1 MALTRRENCLA
12 VMNRDNP
19 EWVVYYISYTPDLQR
34 RVEESIEISDSVRHH
49 AFPGATVTAPYERKE
64 DASFLKKSLSKNF
77 AQAFSK
83 GLERDFSKYYA
94 DMELPEGTRIDDMG
108 AAYIPGSRY
117 HFEKKVH
124 PMRNFTSPNEVEEY
138 PWPQEPPYD
147 DAYHE
152 AMKKSAEDIKSR
164 DLIAVGSVGHIF
176 EQAWYLRGMDN
187 LFADFILN
195 EDLAAALLDKLT
207 GFCIRRARA
216 AGIAGADM
224 IGTGDDVGMQK
235 RMLMSPDEW
244 RKWIKPRFASVIA
257 AAREHKPDIHVKY
270 HSDGFIEPIIPD
282 LIEIGVTILNP
293 IQPECM
299 DPVKLKKQY
308 GDRLAFDGTIG
319 IQTTMPFGTP
329 DDVDREV
336 KRMIETVGEGG
347 GLIIAPTHVL
357 EPEVPLDNIR
367 AFLDAVD
374 RYGHYIV

>member
-1 MALTRRENCLA
+1 MSLSRRENCLA

-34 RVEESIEISDSVRHH
+34 RVQESITISDSVRHH
-49 AFPGATVTAPYERKE
+49 GFPGATVSAPYERKE
-64 DASFLKKSLSKNF
+64 DK
-77 AQAFSK
+77 
-83 GLERDFSKYYA
+83 RDFSKYYA
-94 DMELPEGTRIDDMG
+94 DMELPEGSHIDGMG
-108 AAYIPGSRY
+108 AAYIPGSKY

-124 PMRNFTSPNEVEEY
+124 PMRNLTDPIEVEEY

-152 AMKKSAEDIKSR
+152 AMKKSAEDIRSR

-195 EDLAAALLDKLT
+195 EDLAAALLDKIT
-207 GFCIRRARA
+207 GFCIRRSRA

-224 IGTGDDVGMQK
+224 IGTGDDVGMQN

-257 AAREHKPDIHVKY
+257 AGREHNPDMHVKY
-270 HSDGFIEPIIPD
+270 HSDGNVEPIIPD

-293 IQPECM
+293 VQPECM

-308 GDRLAFDGTIG
+308 GHKLCFDGTIG

-329 DDVDREV
+329 EDVDQAV
-336 KRMIETVGEGG
+336 KHMIDTVGKDG

-367 AFLDAVD
+367 TFLDAVD
-374 RYGHYIV
+374 RYGHYV

>member
-1 MALTRRENCLA
+1 MAMTRRENCLA
-12 VMNRDNP
+12 AMNRDNP
-19 EWVVYYISYTPDLQR
+19 EWIVYRISYTPDLQR
-34 RVEESIEISDSVRHH
+34 RVQESIEIPDSVRQHY
-49 AFPGATVTAPYERKE
+49 FPGAGVSAPYERKE
-64 DASFLKKSLSKNF
+64 DN
-77 AQAFSK
+77 
-83 GLERDFSKYYA
+83 RDFSRYYA
-94 DMELPEGTRIDDMG
+94 DMDLPEGTRIDGMG
-108 AAYIPGSRY
+108 AAYIPGSKY

-124 PMRNFTSPNEVEEY
+124 PMRNFTSPKDVEEY

-147 DAYHE
+147 DAYYK
-152 AMKKSAEDIKSR
+152 AMKKSAENIKSR
-164 DLIAVGSVGHIF
+164 DLIAVGSGGSIF
-176 EQAWYLRGMDN
+176 EATWYLRGMDN
-187 LFADFILN
+187 LFADFVLN
-195 EDLAAALLDKLT
+195 EDLAAALLDKMT
-207 GFCIRRARA
+207 GFRIRSARA

-224 IGTGDDVGMQK
+224 IGTGDDVGMQN
-235 RMLMSPDEW
+235 RMLMSPDDW
-244 RKWIKPRFASVIA
+244 RKWLKPRFASVIA

-308 GDRLAFDGTIG
+308 GDRLTFDGTIG

-336 KRMIETVGEGG
+336 KRMIETVGKGG
-347 GLIIAPTHVL
+347 GLILAPTHVL

-374 RYGHYIV
+374 RYGHYV

>member
-1 MALTRRENCLA
+1 
-12 VMNRDNP
+12 
-19 EWVVYYISYTPDLQR
+19 VVYHISYTPDLQK
-34 RVEESIEISDSVRHH
+34 RVQENIEVSDSVRQHG
-49 AFPGATVTAPYERKE
+49 FPSAGISAPYERKE
-64 DASFLKKSLSKNF
+64 DN
-77 AQAFSK
+77 
-83 GLERDFSKYYA
+83 RDFSKYYA
-94 DMELPEGTRIDDMG
+94 DMELPEGAHIDGMG
-108 AAYIPGSRY
+108 AAYIPGSKY
-117 HFEKKVH
+117 HFEKKIH
-124 PMRNFTSPNEVEEY
+124 PMRNFTSPKDVEEY

-152 AMKKSAEDIKSR
+152 ALKKSAEEIKER
-164 DLIAVGSVGHIF
+164 DLIAVGHAGSIF
-176 EQAWYLRGMDN
+176 EQAWYLRGMED

-195 EDLAAALLDKLT
+195 EDLAAALLDTLT
-207 GFCIRRARA
+207 GVYIRRARA

-224 IGTGDDVGMQK
+224 LGTGDDVGMQK

-257 AAREHKPDIHVKY
+257 AAREHKPDIHVRY

-293 IQPECM
+293 VQPECM

-308 GDRLAFDGTIG
+308 GDRLSFDGTIG

-336 KRMIETVGEGG
+336 KHMIETVGKGG

-357 EPEVPLDNIR
+357 EPEVPLENIM

-374 RYGHYIV
+374 RYGHYV

>member
-1 MALTRRENCLA
+1 MALTKRENALA

-19 EWVVYYISYTPDLQR
+19 EWVVYHISYTPDLQR
-34 RVEESIEISDSVRHH
+34 RVQENIKISDSVRHH
-49 AFPGATVTAPYERKE
+49 SFPGVNVSAPYERKE
-64 DASFLKKSLSKNF
+64 DK
-77 AQAFSK
+77 
-83 GLERDFSKYYA
+83 RDFSKYYA
-94 DMELPEGTRIDDMG
+94 DMELPEGASIDNLG
-108 AAYIPGSRY
+108 IAHISGSQY
-117 HFEKKVH
+117 HFEKRIH
-124 PMRNFTSPNEVEEY
+124 PMRNFTDPKEVEEY
-138 PWPQEPPYD
+138 PWLQEPPYD

-152 AMKKSAEDIKSR
+152 ALKKSAENIKAR
-164 DLIAVGSVGHIF
+164 DLIVVGSVGHIF
-176 EQAWYLRGMDN
+176 ESAWGLRGMEN

-195 EDLAAALLDKLT
+195 EDLAAVLLDAIT
-207 GFCIRRARA
+207 GQRVRLARA

-224 IGTGDDVGMQK
+224 IHTGDDVGMQN

-244 RKWIKPRFASVIA
+244 RKWIKPRYASVIA

-293 IQPECM
+293 VQPECM

-336 KRMIETVGEGG
+336 KHMIETVGKGG

-367 AFLDAVD
+367 MFFEAVD
-374 RYGHYIV
+374 RYGHYV